1 MSDSILT
8 TTKKVLGIEEDYVDF
23 DVDVILHINSVF
35 STLNQLGI
43 GTDDGFMILDA
54 SPTWVDFFGPDP
66 RLNAVKS
73 YVFLRV
79 KLLFDPPGT
88 SFLINAYQQQIQEME
103 WRLAEIASMIS
114 KEVPAGFGA
123 SPFGAAPF
131 GV

>member
-1 MSDSILT
+1 VSDSILT

>member
-23 DVDVILHINSVF
+23 DVDVILHINSVL
-35 STLNQLGI
+35 STLNQLGV

-54 SPTWVDFFGPDP
+54 SPTWVDFFGVDP
-66 RLNAVKS
+66 RLNAIKS

-79 KLLFDPPGT
+79 RLLFDPPGT
-88 SFLINAYQQQIQEME
+88 SFLINAYQQQIKELE

-114 KEVPAGFGA
+114 KETPAGFGA